1 MIASPSF
8 VYFDHAGHEL
18 LNRLG
23 GFDGSWV
30 ISEKKYD
37 HLGLLFETYQARFE
51 RDAAILASRQIYDDL
66 GRVKKVTVLDELG
79 NLQDATIAYIGLKT
93 VHTNAKL
100 QVRTE
105 TKNAIGKLV
114 SVVDAKSGITQF
126 AYDLAGNLRQ
136 TIDPNGNI
144 ITVTYDLYGR
154 KTDLR
159 DPDLGWIHYELDPLG
174 RVLAQTSPKQRDL
187 GASTT
192 KPHLRTLM
200 EYDLLDRMTARYEM
214 DLESHWVFDSAPNG
228 KGLLWESYTGPATAK
243 TYFRTHSYDVLSRPQ
258 QTVEQLADGQY
269 RSSIIY
275 DAWGRVIQQSY
286 QRQQNATKAFATRY
300 NKFGFAER
308 FERGS
313 LVLGAI
319 KSMDAAARPTSILLG
334 NGLLATQNYYAN
346 TGRLDTSNLA
356 PNGNSA
362 QIRLAQ
368 KYEYDKLGNVT
379 LRSQSWDA
387 NEKFTERFDYD
398 VLNRISFSRV
408 DNQAQQNFT
417 YDAVGNLLSK
427 TGVGTGSYVYPTQGV
442 NAVRPH
448 APQSI
453 PGIGSFEYDNNGNLI
468 NGAGRSITWTSFDM
482 PLQISKGSITAKFSY
497 GPEHNRIKQERS
509 DGSTE
514 IYAGAQIVEK
524 DAAGILTIKTYWP
537 AGLGL
542 EIDRP
547 QASNSELNWTHVD
560 KLGSVIAISDE
571 AGNFREKMAYDAW
584 GKRRTLSGAAIN
596 GTATPD
602 NIDGKVDHRGF
613 TNHEMLDQLDLVHM
627 NGRIYEPLLAR
638 FLSADPILQDPL
650 NGQSYNRYAYVMNN
664 PTNLTDPTGF
674 EATTKE
680 VEKGKG
686 CVVVTGSGICHRSEI
701 AAANRG
707 LGLGV
712 KYVGGNPALA
722 KELKHVAASG
732 LGATQ
737 TAKDGSGGVST
748 GDLSTSGEKTALV
761 QALPALPAAAGGA
774 AMAMLACN
782 LVQVCKEYLQD
793 KLSDIFT
800 MIGGGR
806 MRIGCRQH

>member
-1 MIASPSF
+1 MVAKPIC
-8 VYFDHAGHEL
+8 
-18 LNRLG
+18 
-23 GFDGSWV
+23 
-30 ISEKKYD
+30 
-37 HLGLLFETYQARFE
+37 
-51 RDAAILASRQIYDDL
+51 
-66 GRVKKVTVLDELG
+66 
-79 NLQDATIAYIGLKT
+79 AT
-93 VHTNAKL
+93 
-100 QVRTE
+100 
-105 TKNAIGKLV
+105 
-114 SVVDAKSGITQF
+114 
-126 AYDLAGNLRQ
+126 
-136 TIDPNGNI
+136 
-144 ITVTYDLYGR
+144 
-154 KTDLR
+154 
-159 DPDLGWIHYELDPLG
+159 
-174 RVLAQTSPKQRDL
+174 
-187 GASTT
+187 
-192 KPHLRTLM
+192 
-200 EYDLLDRMTARYEM
+200 
-214 DLESHWVFDSAPNG
+214 HWVFDSAPNG

-308 FERGS
+308 FERGG

-334 NGLLATQNYYAN
+334 NGLLATQNYYAK

-368 KYEYDKLGNVT
+368 KCEYDKLGNVT

-387 NEKFTERFDYD
+387 NEKLTERFDYD

-524 DAAGILTIKTYWP
+524 DADGILTIKTYWP

-547 QASNSELNWTHVD
+547 QVSNSELNWTHVD

-571 AGNFREKMAYDAW
+571 VGNFREKMAYDAW
-584 GKRRTLSGAAIN
+584 GKRRTLSGAPIN

-602 NIDGKVDHRGF
+602 SIDGKVDHRGF
-613 TNHEMLDQLDLVHM
+613 TNHEMLDQFAKFRRV
-627 NGRIYEPLLAR
+627 GT
-638 FLSADPILQDPL
+638 FLCPRA
-650 NGQSYNRYAYVMNN
+650 GC
-664 PTNLTDPTGF
+664 F
-674 EATTKE
+674 AT
-680 VEKGKG
+680 
-686 CVVVTGSGICHRSEI
+686 CQCM
-701 AAANRG
+701 G
-707 LGLGV
+707 LGIHAPPLRVGTMKPCPPLYADLRLLKQGSLALCLPLIMACAVHCIFLNFPVVSCGV
-712 KYVGGNPALA
+712 AIAPLRHCVKKRP
-722 KELKHVAASG
+722 
-732 LGATQ
+732 
-737 TAKDGSGGVST
+737 
-748 GDLSTSGEKTALV
+748 
-761 QALPALPAAAGGA
+761 P
-774 AMAMLACN
+774 
-782 LVQVCKEYLQD
+782 
-793 KLSDIFT
+793 
-800 MIGGGR
+800 
-806 MRIGCRQH
+806 